1 MLQDIH
7 WTEDFGKFQSYSM
20 GNIFDG
26 QLLQGML
33 RDIPDFF
40 EQIATGRFE
49 DVHNWM
55 HDKVHQY
62 GFTYPTVA
70 VMERAT
76 GEKITSRYYIEYM
89 RNKYHKIYG
98 IKD

>member
-1 MLQDIH
+1 M
-7 WTEDFGKFQSYSM
+7 
-20 GNIFDG
+20 
-26 QLLQGML
+26 
-33 RDIPDFF
+33 
-40 EQIATGRFE
+40 
-49 DVHNWM
+49 
-55 HDKVHQY
+55 KVHQY